1 MSDELDQQVAAA
13 AQSAREHDLCEQ
25 QHAQLSARER
35 AAAADL
41 DAARQQCAGQ
51 ERDVE
56 RLEHLS
62 LTRVRAALHGSRDD
76 ALAREKAQA
85 QAARYRVAQAEQRLD
100 AIRAE
105 LGRLEEQR
113 AQLAGA
119 PQAYAD
125 ALAAREEYL
134 TRSAD
139 PRGARLLALAQERGR
154 LTAELGELRRASN
167 DAGAAAR
174 ALDEVQD
181 CLGTASKWM
190 TFDTV
195 VSRGAVP
202 DAKKRARLDQTAQAA
217 MAADQRLDALRD
229 DLAQLGRSEPTGPRL
244 ATITR
249 FKFAD
254 FFFSNIDTDP
264 AASDPIRDV
273 QDNVDQSV
281 QQVRALLSQLS
292 NQISAVT
299 RQLDAMAAERQQL
312 LAP

>member
-1 MSDELDQQVAAA
+1 
-13 AQSAREHDLCEQ
+13 
-25 QHAQLSARER
+25 
-35 AAAADL
+35 
-41 DAARQQCAGQ
+41 
-51 ERDVE
+51 
-56 RLEHLS
+56 
-62 LTRVRAALHGSRDD
+62 
-76 ALAREKAQA
+76 
-85 QAARYRVAQAEQRLD
+85 
-100 AIRAE
+100 
-105 LGRLEEQR
+105 
-113 AQLAGA
+113 
-119 PQAYAD
+119 
-125 ALAAREEYL
+125 
-134 TRSAD
+134 
-139 PRGARLLALAQERGR
+139 
-154 LTAELGELRRASN
+154 
-167 DAGAAAR
+167 
-174 ALDEVQD
+174 
-181 CLGTASKWM
+181 M

-244 ATITR
+244 ATMTR

-264 AASDPIRDV
+264 AVSDPIRDV

-299 RQLDAMAAERQQL
+299 KQLDAMAAERQQL